1 MEIIL
6 VGCGKVGAALAR
18 HLSNEGHSITVVDT
32 DPSLVAKITENL
44 DVMGLVGTGSSI
56 TTLNEAGLE
65 TADVLI
71 AVTGSDELNLLCC
84 LFARKVGH
92 CQTIARVRNPDY
104 SLELDFIKRQLGIS
118 AIINPELAASRE
130 ISRLIRFP
138 AATKIDTFAGGR
150 VRMIKFVLTH
160 DCGLDGVALKDI
172 PARIGGDIL
181 ICAVERGAE
190 VVVPNGSFVLKAGDA
205 VSFLA
210 TQDNAYS
217 FFQKLKLPTRP
228 AKSALIVGGGTIAYY
243 LAKDLLAKG
252 IRVRIVEANAARCEK
267 LAEDLPGA
275 IIINGDGTDKSLLL
289 SEGLAQADSF
299 ISLTDL
305 DEENVLLALFA
316 KKHSTAKLVTKVN
329 RLELDDIVDGLD
341 LGSVL
346 YPKYMTC
353 DFIIQQ
359 VRAMQSGAGSNL
371 KTLYRLLDDRV
382 EALEFEVPVGS
393 PVIGTP
399 LAKLNLKKNL
409 LICCITRGEQVIIP
423 RGGDSIQAG
432 DSVIVVSNGRG
443 MRDVSAIL
451 AE

>member
-6 VGCGKVGAALAR
+6 VGCGKVGSALAR

-32 DPSLVAKITENL
+32 DPVRVAKITESL

-56 TTLNEAGLE
+56 TTLNEAGMD

-84 LFARKVGH
+84 LFAKKVGH

-104 SLELDFIKRQLGIS
+104 SRELDFIKQQLGIS

-150 VRMIKFVLTH
+150 VRMIKFVLTA
-160 DCGLDGVALKDI
+160 DCGLDGMALKEI
-172 PARIGGDIL
+172 PARLGGDIL
-181 ICAVERGAE
+181 ICAVERGAD
-190 VVVPNGSFVLKAGDA
+190 VVVPNGNFVLKAGDT

-210 TQDNAYS
+210 TQENAYA
-217 FFQKLKLPTRP
+217 FFQKLRLPTRP

-243 LAKDLLAKG
+243 LAKDLLDKG
-252 IRVRIVEANAARCEK
+252 IRVRIVESDPIRCEK

-275 IIINGDGTDKSLLL
+275 LIINGDGTDKTLLL
-289 SEGLAQADSF
+289 SEGLAQTDSF
-299 ISLTDL
+299 ISLTNL

-341 LGSVL
+341 LGSVI

-359 VRAMQSGAGSNL
+359 VRAMRSGAGNNL
-371 KTLYRLLDDRV
+371 KTLYRILDDRV
-382 EALEFEVPVGS
+382 EALEFAVPEVAPCLGV
-393 PVIGTP
+393 P
-399 LAKLNLKKNL
+399 LAKLELKKNVL
-409 LICCITRGEQVIIP
+409 VCCITRGDQVIIP
-423 RGGDSIQAG
+423 RGCDSIQAG
-432 DSVIVVSNGRG
+432 DSVIVVSTQRG
-443 MRDVSAIL
+443 MRDVRDIL
-451 AE
+451 TV